1 MGRWPRGKPLPL
13 SKIRR
18 WVEGELRS
26 HLWIAEK
33 VGCNPE
39 TVRVFCHENGL
50 RVQSRGPR
58 KGPGHPEWKGGRIV
72 DKDGY
77 VLIWVWEHPHARQR
91 GQKHHGGHVLEHRL
105 VMELHLGR
113 FLKRHEVVHHK
124 NADKQDN
131 RLENL
136 VLFPSNGEHLRHE
149 LTWRCPKWTEDGKRR
164 LKEAYLRGLALYRPP
179 KRRKPT

>member
-1 MGRWPRGKPLPL
+1 
-13 SKIRR
+13 
-18 WVEGELRS
+18 
-26 HLWIAEK
+26 
-33 VGCNPE
+33 
-39 TVRVFCHENGL
+39 
-50 RVQSRGPR
+50 
-58 KGPGHPEWKGGRIV
+58 
-72 DKDGY
+72 
-77 VLIWVWEHPHARQR
+77 
-91 GQKHHGGHVLEHRL
+91 
-105 VMELHLGR
+105 MELHLGR